1 MQPWFKFYAAD
12 YLLDDAVFEMPPEA
26 GQLLVLTWCLCWRD
40 GCAPADPDKLA
51 RAARLDKRYVR
62 RHFDTVARFF
72 RVENGFMFSDRME
85 NERSE
90 RRELS
95 AKRAAVGARG
105 AAAKWGPDSASAEA
119 SRQHH
124 ATRNDRMRAARER
137 GTHTADEWGEMLAVF
152 GYSCLRCGALASSGA
167 RIVKDHITPVYQGG
181 SDAISNIQPLC
192 SRCNQSKGPEST
204 DYRKTDKRCLAK
216 WMANST
222 GNVTAC
228 QSQSQNQIEEKS
240 PSDSCA
246 EPRSGAVSAP
256 SPDCPEFPTKGPVR
270 TWQAT
275 ADQVARWRELYSGL
289 DVRHELQ
296 KAHAWVLANP
306 NRAKTA
312 RGMAGFVLNWLTRA
326 TDRPRGSRPEA
337 PPLRPDQANP
347 EREYTADEVLGF
359 LRRFRNEQNAEAV
372 AKCEAW
378 LRERGVEMPA

>member
-72 RVENGFMFSDRME
+72 RVENGTLISARMDRERAE
-85 NERSE
+85 NEAKTEIATALARNAANARWSQQRPGKSGNGDA
-90 RRELS
+90 RRN
-95 AKRAAVGARG
+95 
-105 AAAKWGPDSASAEA
+105 A
-119 SRQHH
+119 SRN
-124 ATRNDRMRAARER
+124 ADRN
-137 GTHTADEWGEMLAVF
+137 
-152 GYSCLRCGALASSGA
+152 
-167 RIVKDHITPVYQGG
+167 
-181 SDAISNIQPLC
+181 
-192 SRCNQSKGPEST
+192 
-204 DYRKTDKRCLAK
+204 
-216 WMANST
+216 
-222 GNVTAC
+222 AC
-228 QSQSQNQIEEKS
+228 QSQSQNQIEKKS

-306 NRAKTA
+306 GRAKTA

-326 TDRPRGSRPEA
+326 TDRPRGSAANRGNEQ
-337 PPLRPDQANP
+337 LVSGLSPDQILAEMQRIRDRVPPSRGLNDD
-347 EREYTADEVLGF
+347 ERRRMDR
-359 LRRFRNEQNAEAV
+359 LRAEFQRRAPSTGEI
-372 AKCEAW
+372 A
-378 LRERGVEMPA
+378 